1 MADRLKCLALSTALG
16 LSIVAPANAQSVD
29 ELKAMVL
36 KLQQRVEQLEAN
48 QQVAPQKARPA
59 PARPA
64 PVAQGPSPAQL
75 KAAQQAAEQ
84 AQKSAAEA
92 QQAAAQAQ
100 QNAAQAKDTAAA
112 EVKAAYAPPPG
123 KPGGS
128 FRIPGT
134 ETVMRIYGFM
144 KLNGSTDF
152 TAYNPSD
159 AITAQSIP
167 LFGTAAQRQGGGS
180 QMSARRSRFD
190 VETWTPVNDTF
201 GDFHS
206 LLEIDFAGQNTSL
219 TTQATASG
227 FTPRLRKAYADFGSP
242 VGGWGAV
249 LVGQENT
256 VFGDNPLLPIQ
267 WLNDATFVGVSNVR
281 QAQFRYTYGVG
292 GGLTGALGVA

>member
-16 LSIVAPANAQSVD
+16 LSIAAPARAQSVE

-48 QQVAPQKARPA
+48 QRVVPQKARPT
-59 PARPA
+59 PPRPA

-100 QNAAQAKDTAAA
+100 QEAAQAKDSAAA

-134 ETVMRIYGFM
+134 ETVMRAYGFM
-144 KLNGSTDF
+144 KLNGSDDLTTF
-152 TAYNPSD
+152 NPND
-159 AITAQSIP
+159 ALSAQSIP

-190 VETWTPVNDTF
+190 LETWTPVNDTY
-201 GDFHS
+201 GDFHT
-206 LLEIDFAGQNTSL
+206 L
-219 TTQATASG
+219 
-227 FTPRLRKAYADFGSP
+227 
-242 VGGWGAV
+242 
-249 LVGQENT
+249 
-256 VFGDNPLLPIQ
+256 
-267 WLNDATFVGVSNVR
+267 
-281 QAQFRYTYGVG
+281 
-292 GGLTGALGVA
+292 

>member
-1 MADRLKCLALSTALG
+1 MADRLKLLALSTALG
-16 LSIVAPANAQSVD
+16 LFIAAPARAQSID

-48 QQVAPQKARPA
+48 QRVEPEKARPA

-100 QNAAQAKDTAAA
+100 QEAAQAKDSAAA

-134 ETVMRIYGFM
+134 ERSCELTV
-144 KLNGSTDF
+144 L
-152 TAYNPSD
+152 
-159 AITAQSIP
+159 
-167 LFGTAAQRQGGGS
+167 
-180 QMSARRSRFD
+180 
-190 VETWTPVNDTF
+190 
-201 GDFHS
+201 
-206 LLEIDFAGQNTSL
+206 
-219 TTQATASG
+219 
-227 FTPRLRKAYADFGSP
+227 
-242 VGGWGAV
+242 
-249 LVGQENT
+249 
-256 VFGDNPLLPIQ
+256 
-267 WLNDATFVGVSNVR
+267 
-281 QAQFRYTYGVG
+281 
-292 GGLTGALGVA
+292 

>member
-100 QNAAQAKDTAAA
+100 QNAEQAKDTAAA
-112 EVKAAYAPPPG
+112 EVKAAYRAAPG
-123 KPGGS
+123 QTG
-128 FRIPGT
+128 
-134 ETVMRIYGFM
+134 
-144 KLNGSTDF
+144 
-152 TAYNPSD
+152 
-159 AITAQSIP
+159 
-167 LFGTAAQRQGGGS
+167 RQLS
-180 QMSARRSRFD
+180 YSRHRD
-190 VETWTPVNDTF
+190 
-201 GDFHS
+201 G
-206 LLEIDFAGQNTSL
+206 
-219 TTQATASG
+219 
-227 FTPRLRKAYADFGSP
+227 YADLRFYEIKR
-242 VGGWGAV
+242 
-249 LVGQENT
+249 LH
-256 VFGDNPLLPIQ
+256 
-267 WLNDATFVGVSNVR
+267 
-281 QAQFRYTYGVG
+281 
-292 GGLTGALGVA
+292 